1 MIETIFNY
9 TGEDLGVYSFTDL
22 VDEGRH
28 LASELEAARR
38 EICDRVAKRHRE
50 IIWSN
55 VIAYRTLDGTRDGVK
70 CSDAQ
75 TCWSQVFELAR
86 RSEAERR
93 GWEGLYD

>member
-1 MIETIFNY
+1 MSVDELHDLKR
-9 TGEDLGVYSFTDL
+9 EDLIDL
-22 VDEGRH
+22 
-28 LASELEAARR
+28 ALESLRERNEARR
-38 EICDRVAKRHRE
+38 EICDRAAKRHRE

-86 RSEAERR
+86 RAEAERR
-93 GWEGLYD
+93 GWSGLYD